1 MPGTATL
8 RSWSVLM
15 SLMRRRHSGKDQRP
29 VGPAG
34 AKVLGW
40 ESAVVPEPERKLAG
54 ISSRAWVWMEGSQGP
69 DHGEPCRPCTEFEF
83 IRATVGSLWR
93 APDKGNLAHFA
104 SFSQRWQHPAWL
116 YTELTP
122 SRGSVLLPLEL
133 LKVSYLSLKAPSPA
147 SSGRPARLQWP
158 QLLLLQLLILLL

>member
-1 MPGTATL
+1 
-8 RSWSVLM
+8 M

-104 SFSQRWQHPAWL
+104 SFSQRWQYPAWL
-116 YTELTP
+116 YRADPKQGLSAAATGAAESFLLVPQGTKSCLIWKACP
-122 SRGSVLLPLEL
+122 STVASVT
-133 LKVSYLSLKAPSPA
+133 APSTSHIVIINVIHA
-147 SSGRPARLQWP
+147 Q
-158 QLLLLQLLILLL
+158 

>member
-15 SLMRRRHSGKDQRP
+15 SLMRRRQSGKDQRP

-40 ESAVVPEPERKLAG
+40 ESAVVPGPERKLAG
-54 ISSRAWVWMEGSQGP
+54 ISSRAWVWMEWSHGP

-104 SFSQRWQHPAWL
+104 SFSQRWQYPVWL
-116 YTELTP
+116 YRAYPKQRLSAAAT
-122 SRGSVLLPLEL
+122 GAV
-133 LKVSYLSLKAPSPA
+133 KVSYLSLKAPSPA
-147 SSGRPARLQWP
+147 SSGRPAHLQWP
-158 QLLLLQLLILLL
+158 QLMLLQLFILLL